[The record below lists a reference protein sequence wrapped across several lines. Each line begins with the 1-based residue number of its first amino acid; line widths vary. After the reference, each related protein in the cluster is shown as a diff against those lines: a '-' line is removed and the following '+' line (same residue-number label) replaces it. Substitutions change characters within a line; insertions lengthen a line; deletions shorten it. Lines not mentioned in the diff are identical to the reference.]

1 MLYTHHGIGYCF
13 SGGYHEYFNNTDDD
27 AILYLMLANDLAHT
41 LNPNAITIAEEV
53 SGMPGLCRPI
63 EEGGFGFDYRLNMSV
78 PDQWIKLLKEV

>member
-27 AILYLMLANDLAHT
+27 AILYLMLANDLVHS
-41 LNPNAITIAEEV
+41 LNPHAITIAEEV

-63 EEGGFGFDYRLNMSV
+63 
-78 PDQWIKLLKEV
+78 